1 MINCQAISFSQK
13 LQQQR
18 ITQAQKILGA
28 KVVDNFI
35 CFALYLLGVDRK
47 SISTLTNTPPGT
59 IRSKI
64 RAILSSGIAALED
77 RRSHLS
83 TFLPP
88 QEKVRKASIYTEE
101 QSTVVDFGTGRKLKI
116 PGQNIMQTKVIL
128 LTMLQSNLLSSRDV
142 SQVIGFSTVHTTNL
156 AQKLHTGDIT
166 VLIDKR
172 QGQKKDYL
180 FTSDIKA
187 ELICQF
193 VLDIVTSGKS
203 SGKLLAKQLQ
213 KRCNLT
219 LSERSIRYHIEKLG
233 LSKIK
238 KSLPQLI
245 WRLKKNE

>member
-18 ITQAQKILGA
+18 ITQAQRTLGT
-28 KVVDNFI
+28 KVVEHFI
-35 CFALYLLGVDRK
+35 CFALYLLGVSRK

-59 IRSKI
+59 IRSRV
-64 RAILSSGIAALED
+64 RAILHSGIAALED
-77 RRSHLS
+77 RRSPLS

-88 QEKVRKASIYTEE
+88 QEKGIKINIRTEE
-101 QSTVVDFGTGRKLKI
+101 QSTVVDFGTGRQLKI
-116 PGQNIMQTKVIL
+116 PRQNILQTRVIL
-128 LTMLQSNLLSSRDV
+128 LTMLENNLLSSRDISEV
-142 SQVIGFSTVHTTNL
+142 LGFSTVHTGNL

-172 QGQKKDYL
+172 HGQKQEYL
-180 FTSDIKA
+180 FTSDVKA

-193 VLDIVTSGKS
+193 VLDIVTSGRS

-213 KRCNLT
+213 KRCKLT

-233 LSKIK
+233 LSRIK

-245 WRLKKNE
+245 VGLKKNE

>member
-1 MINCQAISFSQK
+1 MINCQEISFSQK

-18 ITQAQKILGA
+18 MAQAQSILGT
-28 KVVDNFI
+28 KVTDHFI
-35 CFALYLLGVDRK
+35 CFALYLLGVSRK

-59 IRSKI
+59 IRSRV
-64 RAILSSGIAALED
+64 RAILSNGLSALED
-77 RRSHLS
+77 RRSRAS

-88 QEKVRKASIYTEE
+88 QEKETVASIYIEE
-101 QSTVVDFGTGRKLKI
+101 QSTVVDFGTGRQLKI
-116 PGQNIMQTKVIL
+116 PRQNILQTRVIL

-142 SQVIGFSTVHTTNL
+142 SEVLGFSTVHTGNL
-156 AQKLHTGDIT
+156 AKKLHTGDIAA
-166 VLIDKR
+166 LIDKR
-172 QGQKKDYL
+172 QGQKQDYL

-203 SGKLLAKQLQ
+203 SGKLLAKQLN
-213 KRCNLT
+213 KRCKLT

-233 LSKIK
+233 LSKVK

-245 WRLKKNE
+245 SGLKKK

>member
-1 MINCQAISFSQK
+1 MINCQEISFSQK

-18 ITQAQKILGA
+18 MTQAQNILGT
-28 KVVDNFI
+28 KVTSHFT
-35 CFALYLLGVDRK
+35 CFALYLLGVSRK
-47 SISTLTNTPPGT
+47 SISTLTDTPPGT
-59 IRSKI
+59 IRSI
-64 RAILSSGIAALED
+64 VRAILLNGLPALED

-88 QEKVRKASIYTEE
+88 QEKVKKVSIYTEE
-101 QSTVVDFGTGRKLKI
+101 QSTVVDFGTGTQLKI
-116 PGQNIMQTKVIL
+116 PGKNTLQTKVIL
-128 LTMLQSNLLSSRDV
+128 LSLLQSNLLNSRDISEV
-142 SQVIGFSTVHTTNL
+142 LGFSTVHTLSL
-156 AQKLHTGDIT
+156 AKKLHTGGIAA
-166 VLIDKR
+166 LIDKR

-180 FTSDIKA
+180 FTSDVKA

-203 SGKLLAKQLQ
+203 SGKLLAEQLQ
-213 KRCNLT
+213 KRCKLT

-245 WRLKKNE
+245 EELKKNE